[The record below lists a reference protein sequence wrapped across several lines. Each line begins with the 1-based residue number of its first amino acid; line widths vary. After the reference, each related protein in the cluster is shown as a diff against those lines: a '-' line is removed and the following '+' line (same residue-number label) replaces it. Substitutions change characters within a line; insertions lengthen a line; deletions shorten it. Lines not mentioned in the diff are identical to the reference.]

1 MEKELRIQLE
11 KEKNLSSEYAS
22 RLLRAIQYVEEHK
35 QVYGDLDEFDVLAS
49 PRVLISILSGVYKN
63 NEISDEN
70 IKAKS
75 K

>member
-11 KEKNLSSEYAS
+11 KEKSLSSEYAS

-70 IKAKS
+70 IKVKS